1 MSKRLV
7 LAHDK
12 ARLPIDLTPAL
23 DYPPLMSNIAKTYR
37 FGIIGGGQLAR
48 MLVQAGQNLG
58 FEMHVLS
65 DSNEDPAAQVTS
77 HHHSFQLSDR
87 IHLERFIDHMTFITF
102 ESEFVDPR
110 TFWAFEPHQKKK
122 FYPSLETM
130 ALFRNRKTQKQW
142 FLDNKLPT
150 AKFISNITNHSA
162 NTNTALKDADLQ
174 NTLQKLHK
182 LFPNGFVL
190 KKTLFGYDGY
200 GTWVSS
206 SKSPLE
212 KINAAE
218 WIAEEKISFKREL
231 AVQFARTVHG
241 DIIEFPLVQSHQEDN
256 RCDWVKG
263 PIPHRKWPA
272 LRAKIIKALSKVNYV
287 GVIAF
292 ELFDAKGQLLINEVA
307 PRVHNSGHHTLQ
319 SMTLSQ
325 FHAHLLSALPT
336 QFQSQLQTKGF
347 AMANLIGPTELKPD
361 QAIPEAA
368 FVHWYGKKDLRP
380 GRKVGHL
387 NSLAKT
393 AESALKLVLKA
404 RRGMK

>member
-1 MSKRLV
+1 
-7 LAHDK
+7 
-12 ARLPIDLTPAL
+12 
-23 DYPPLMSNIAKTYR
+23 MSNITKTYR

-48 MLVQAGQNLG
+48 MLVQAGQSLG

-65 DSNEDPAAQVTS
+65 DSIEDPAAQVTC

-102 ESEFVDPR
+102 ESEFIDPK

-122 FYPSLETM
+122 FYPSLEAM

-142 FLDNKLPT
+142 FDDNKLPT
-150 AKFISNITNHSA
+150 AKFISSIQDLVGQTQSRTKKTKLSKTEEHH
-162 NTNTALKDADLQ
+162 TDLQ
-174 NTLQKLHK
+174 KTLQKLHK
-182 LFPNGFVL
+182 IFAQGFVL

-206 SKSPLE
+206 SKTPLE

-231 AVQFARTVHG
+231 AVQFARTITGEV
-241 DIIEFPLVQSHQEDN
+241 IEFPLVQSHQEDN
-256 RCDWVKG
+256 RCDWIKG
-263 PIPHRKWPA
+263 PIAHRKWPA
-272 LRAKIIKALSKVNYV
+272 LRVKIIKALSKVNYV

-325 FHAHLLSALPT
+325 FHAHLLAALPT
-336 QFQSQLQTKGF
+336 EFKTQLQAKGF
-347 AMANLIGPTELKPD
+347 AMANLIGPSELKPD
-361 QAIPEAA
+361 LMIPEDV
-368 FVHWYGKKDLRP
+368 FVYWYGKKDLRP